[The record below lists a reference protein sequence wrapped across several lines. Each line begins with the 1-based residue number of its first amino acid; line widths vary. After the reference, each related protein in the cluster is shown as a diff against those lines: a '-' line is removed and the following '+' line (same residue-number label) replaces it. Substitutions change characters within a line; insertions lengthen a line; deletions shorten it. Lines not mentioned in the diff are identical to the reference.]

1 MLYFTTQPRPKLC
14 RGLLGPFF
22 LVFDGFHLHLI
33 GKHLL
38 AGQDMLPLDV
48 AVHHQDHRL
57 VIGHIPDQCRQFGD
71 AQSLAGGLAAVS
83 ADDLVAAIPTG
94 ADQQR

>member
-1 MLYFTTQPRPKLC
+1 MVC
-14 RGLLGPFF
+14 
-22 LVFDGFHLHLI
+22 DGFHLHLI
-33 GKHLL
+33 GKRLL

-48 AVHHQDHRL
+48 AVYHQDHRL
-57 VIGHIPDQCRQFGD
+57 IVGHIPDQYRQFCD
-71 AQSLAGGLAAVS
+71 AQGFAGGLAAVS